1 MEESIPADAVCRFWQ
16 DFDLDGLRGDLDE
29 RGLAIAGRQESS
41 LQSRKELAESTKD
54 FKKNVAPEVFKAV
67 APLLKKY
74 QVEVDALTN
83 RSKSAEGAF
92 LDIFQKLQEAPDP
105 STLLGNF
112 LDSASKIASLESKLA
127 HVTTELD
134 EFKQE
139 SQELKNQDLTIRKLE
154 DKIRSLQEDL
164 VEKEQEV
171 EEARAAADAELEART
186 ADEARLREE
195 RLEKELSRAQSA
207 LETIKRLHAS
217 TQAQLL
223 AAQEKGEEV
232 AAAARSESE
241 LAMAEVERAEQR
253 LAELSTERDTLLE
266 KMKSPQPEDV
276 KARGGHTK
284 DTQTKALH
292 DEIKSQRDYIL
303 KLREEVES
311 VSLAHQRDKDTFESK
326 IYGLQTNLEA
336 KESHINALEAQ
347 LMSRPSQEELRES
360 KQQIRMLKAILQNSA
375 ADEDDN
381 EEDDESKKSEM
392 LHISSMESALLE
404 KNQKLESNLT
414 LLRMQL
420 AESKDSLS
428 SATGKIQE
436 LQDHISQ
443 KEELIAQLE
452 EDLELATRTA
462 APEQSDGS
470 QSSSGIERTTSGIEN
485 KSMIHALGAQR
496 DRLKKRVSDLEGE
509 ISDLRIELH
518 HAKEASKNAK
528 EDNIALVERL
538 KYVEGYISRGSK
550 TTSDIEKGGASIEKY
565 MKEYENKMNPFNDFR
580 AREREAR
587 RRKLP
592 IHDRAAYA
600 VGSAFVSGSKIARS
614 AIVIYALALHF
625 IAFIVIAGFSHRH
638 SEKMDELESLCM
650 DYNIKHGLS
659 GGDKSVVDPVMG
671 G

>member
-1 MEESIPADAVCRFWQ
+1 MQ
-16 DFDLDGLRGDLDE
+16 
-29 RGLAIAGRQESS
+29 
-41 LQSRKELAESTKD
+41 
-54 FKKNVAPEVFKAV
+54 
-67 APLLKKY
+67 
-74 QVEVDALTN
+74 
-83 RSKSAEGAF
+83 
-92 LDIFQKLQEAPDP
+92 
-105 STLLGNF
+105 
-112 LDSASKIASLESKLA
+112 DSASKIASLESKLA

-154 DKIRSLQEDL
+154 DKVRSLQDDL

-276 KARGGHTK
+276 KARGGHAK

-311 VSLAHQRDKDTFESK
+311 ISLAHQRDKDTLESK

-375 ADEDDN
+375 ADEDEN
-381 EEDDESKKSEM
+381 EEDDDSKKSEM

-428 SATGKIQE
+428 FATGKIQE
-436 LQDHISQ
+436 LQEHISQ

-518 HAKEASKNAK
+518 NAKEASKNAK

-659 GGDKSVVDPVMG
+659 GADKSVVDPVMG